1 VSVAAPSRVLRLAIL
16 GWGLGD
22 LALGRRYAGT
32 TWLLAEAIG
41 LAAVAFA
48 TLLLADTTWYLVPF
62 LAGMAFIA
70 AWAIQAVAAY
80 RRAQLQQAD
89 ADGSTPS
96 RSPATAA
103 AWLTIPLLV
112 WGTGFWLF
120 AADAGSPTAVLDRFV
135 SGWTEIAAGKT
146 SPGLADDPA
155 ALSAAVAGAT
165 EQLQTRCDAG
175 ELPDDCAEAPEN
187 LLRDIRL
194 RLVRQGEG
202 SAVAV
207 AELVRFERR
216 PTRFLGL
223 FDASQLVAVPVEE
236 ILHLELAA
244 RPAALGS
251 ERWAIV
257 SGAAP

>member
-22 LALGRRYAGT
+22 LALGRRYVGT

-41 LAAVAFA
+41 LAIVAA
-48 TLLLADTTWYLVPF
+48 TTLLLADTTWYLVPF

-70 AWAIQAVAAY
+70 GWAIQAVLAY
-80 RRAQLQQAD
+80 HRAQRQAD
-89 ADGSTPS
+89 ADASAPN

-103 AWLTIPLLV
+103 AWLTVPLLV

-120 AADAGSPTAVLDRFV
+120 AADSSSPAAVLDRFV
-135 SGWTEIAAGKT
+135 SGWTET
-146 SPGLADDPA
+146 
-155 ALSAAVAGAT
+155 VAGRTDPLLAEAPAMVSASVAT
-165 EQLQTRCDAG
+165 AVEHLRRLCDSG
-175 ELPDDCAEAPEN
+175 ELSDDCADAPEN
-187 LLRDIRL
+187 LLRDVRIRF
-194 RLVRQGEG
+194 VWESKGG
-202 SAVAV
+202 AVAV

-223 FDASQLVAVPVEE
+223 FDASELVAVPVEQ
-236 ILHLELAA
+236 IITLKLAT

-257 SGAAP
+257 NAAAP

>member
-1 VSVAAPSRVLRLAIL
+1 VSVAAPSRVLRLSIV

-41 LAAVAFA
+41 LAVVAFT
-48 TLLLADTTWYLVPF
+48 TLLLAGTTWYLVPF

-70 AWAIQAVAAY
+70 TWAFQAVEAY
-80 RRAQLQQAD
+80 RRAQPQQPEPNAS
-89 ADGSTPS
+89 APT

-120 AADAGSPTAVLDRFV
+120 GADASSPAAVLDRFV
-135 SGWTEIAAGKT
+135 SGWTETAEGRTDPFIADAPAT
-146 SPGLADDPA
+146 VSPSVAA
-155 ALSAAVAGAT
+155 ALQHLRQA
-165 EQLQTRCDAG
+165 CDAG
-175 ELPDDCAEAPEN
+175 ELPDDCADPPEN
-187 LLRDIRL
+187 LLRDIRI
-194 RLVRQGEG
+194 RLVRQAQG
-202 SAVAV
+202 SAEAV

-216 PTRFLGL
+216 HTRFLGL
-223 FDASQLVAVPVEE
+223 FDATELVAVPVEK
-236 ILHLELAA
+236 IITLRLAA

-257 SGAAP
+257 DAAAP